1 MQDLAAWLNSNRDY
15 KTGVQIYLKYG
26 DNQQFVQ
33 LLLDG
38 ETQYTRANLFE
49 NLKTIY
55 YQIKNGTSQTNTVVK
70 KQHTEVTVPVVPHPD
85 QKPVVVKTQTP
96 KLQKGTLYDACKLQ
110 ADKLYKELMN
120 LRAELFQLCPIVET
134 KMENDEFTFVNDRR
148 NIVLRMMDLQYE
160 TDQAYDKLRYVEEH
174 GVLPTVKEAK
184 EEEIPSNP
192 IQLMNFKKNLVSGIN
207 KLKKKEQTPERI
219 ALLTHKLNQLTT
231 VNEQISKL
239 VDA

>member
-1 MQDLAAWLNSNRDY
+1 MQDLAAWLNSNRDF

-38 ETQYTRANLFE
+38 ETQYTRTNLFE

-55 YQIKNGTSQTNTVVK
+55 YQLKNGTSQTNTVVK
-70 KQHTEVTVPVVPHPD
+70 KQHTEVTAPIVPHAD
-85 QKPVVVKTQTP
+85 QKPVIVKAHTP
-96 KLQKGTLYDACKLQ
+96 KTQKGTLYDACKLQ

-120 LRAELFQLCPIVET
+120 LRAQLFSLCDINDS
-134 KMENDEFTFVNDRR
+134 KMDNDSKLVLQREK
-148 NIVLRMMDLQYE
+148 IVLQMMDLQYE

-174 GVLPTVKEAK
+174 GILPNFKEAK
-184 EEEIPSNP
+184 EEEIPTNP